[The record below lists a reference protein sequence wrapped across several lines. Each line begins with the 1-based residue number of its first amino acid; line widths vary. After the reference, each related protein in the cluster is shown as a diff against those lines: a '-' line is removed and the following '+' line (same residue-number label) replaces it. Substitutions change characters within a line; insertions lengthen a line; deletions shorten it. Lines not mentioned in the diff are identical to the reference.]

1 MDILMVDLKSQYQKL
16 KVEIDKAI
24 SDVIDSAT
32 FIRGSEVTAFQNELG
47 EFVKAKH
54 VITCGNGTDAIL
66 LALMALNLQSG
77 DEVITTDFSFVA
89 TVEAIAILG
98 LKPVLVDVDPDT
110 YTIDTN
116 LLEKSITRKTKAI
129 IPVHLFGQCAQMEQI
144 MEIANKYNLYVIE
157 DAAQSLGAE
166 YLYNDGTKSHSGTIG
181 HIGCTSFFPT
191 KNLGCYGDGGALFTN
206 DSKFADLLYSIA
218 NHGMSKRYYYDRIGV
233 NSRLDTLQAAILR
246 VKLRYL
252 TRFNESRANAA
263 LIYDEAFK
271 WHPKLKIPFRTK
283 FSTHIFNQYTLVT
296 RNVDRDELQKY
307 LIDKGIPTHVYY
319 PLPLHLQN
327 AYKYLNYREGDF
339 PITERLCKSVIS
351 LPMHTELHEEQI
363 NFITK
368 TLLDFI
374 D

>member
-1 MDILMVDLKSQYQKL
+1 
-16 KVEIDKAI
+16 
-24 SDVIDSAT
+24 
-32 FIRGSEVTAFQNELG
+32 
-47 EFVKAKH
+47 
-54 VITCGNGTDAIL
+54 
-66 LALMALNLQSG
+66 
-77 DEVITTDFSFVA
+77 
-89 TVEAIAILG
+89 
-98 LKPVLVDVDPDT
+98 
-110 YTIDTN
+110 
-116 LLEKSITRKTKAI
+116 
-129 IPVHLFGQCAQMEQI
+129 
-144 MEIANKYNLYVIE
+144 
-157 DAAQSLGAE
+157 
-166 YLYNDGTKSHSGTIG
+166 
-181 HIGCTSFFPT
+181 
-191 KNLGCYGDGGALFTN
+191 
-206 DSKFADLLYSIA
+206 
-218 NHGMSKRYYYDRIGV
+218 MSKRYYYDRIGV

>member
-89 TVEAIAILG
+89 TVEAIALLG

-116 LLEKSITRKTKAI
+116 LLEKSITPKTKAI